1 MKYSCSLLML
11 SLSLTWCLAQSQEI
25 SETQDID
32 EFTKSMQKQSGFFDF
47 YWDVKTGKIW
57 LEIKQLDEEFLYV
70 TSLPAGIGSND
81 IGLDRGQLGGERVVK
96 FIRSGPKIMLVQVN
110 YQYRA
115 LSDNPAERMSVEQA
129 FAQSIIGGFLV
140 IAETEGRVLVDV
152 TDFLLRDAHGYSLGP
167 AHSITRRLRETN
179 QGIYRLDKNRSAVYL
194 ERTINFPENTEF
206 EVTLTFGLNDNE
218 KEYGSWAASVVPS
231 AESITI
237 RQHHTFIKLPDDG
250 YQMRELDPRSGYHG
264 MSFYDYAT
272 PIDQPLVKHFI
283 HRHRL
288 EKKDPSEAI
297 SEAVEPIVYYL
308 DPGAPEPIRSAL
320 IEGASWWNQAFEA
333 AGYKNAFLVKVLPE
347 NVDPMDVRYN
357 VIQWVHRSTRGWSYG
372 MTVSDPRTGEIIKGH
387 VSLGSLRVRQDFLIA
402 QGLVQAYVEGKEQD
416 PRMLEMALARLRQLS
431 AHEVGHTLGLLHN
444 YAASTNDRASVMDY
458 PHPYI
463 ILDKNGNPDFSG
475 AYDDKIGIWDQRAIL
490 YGYQDF
496 PEGTDEAQSLLKIIQ
511 ENIDS
516 GLRYITDRDAR
527 AMGGAHPQ
535 AHLWDNGENPVEEM
549 ERLISLRKVA
559 LQQFGENNIPPGAAW
574 STLEEVLV
582 PLYLA
587 HRYQTEAVS
596 KLIAGLDYTYA
607 HRGDGQEIVQTIDKK
622 RQLEALEAL
631 LYTLDP
637 DVLAIPAHIRL
648 LIPPKAPNYQRGRES
663 FKTRTGVTF
672 DPIAAAEGAANL
684 GIALLLNPQRATR
697 LTQQKIMD
705 HGQLG
710 LDEVIDLLVQKTW
723 KTSVKDPY
731 YQEIQRLTGQL
742 TLQHLM
748 RLALNDTASF
758 QACAIANLK
767 ILTLESWLRQQMS
780 SSVAENQRAHY
791 QYGLTQIGQF
801 KSDPESLDLIPAL
814 SMPDGSPIGS
824 EFGCSF

>member
-1 MKYSCSLLML
+1 ML
-11 SLSLTWCLAQSQEI
+11 FSAWCVAQNQET
-25 SETQDID
+25 SEIQDID
-32 EFTKSMQKQSGFFDF
+32 AFTKSMQKYEGFFDF
-47 YWDVKTGKIW
+47 YWDEKTGKTW
-57 LEIKQLDEEFLYV
+57 LEIKQLGEEFLYIN
-70 TSLPAGIGSND
+70 SLAVGIGSND
-81 IGLDRGQLGGERVVK
+81 IGLDRGQMGGQKVVK
-96 FIRSGPKIMLVQVN
+96 FTRSGPKVMLVHVN

-115 LSDNPAERMSVEQA
+115 VSDNTAERLSVEQA
-129 FAQSIIGGFLV
+129 FAQSIIGGFKV
-140 IAETEGRVLVDV
+140 AAENQSRILVDA
-152 TDFLLRDAHGYSLGP
+152 TDFFLRDAHSYPLGV
-167 AHSITRRLRETN
+167 AHSLVVRLSKVK
-179 QGIYRLDKNRSAVYL
+179 QGNYQLDPDRSAMYL
-194 ERTINFPENTEF
+194 ARTKSFPSNSEF
-206 EVTLTFGLNDNE
+206 EATLTFALKDTKDIGD
-218 KEYGSWAASVVPS
+218 WVASVVPS
-231 AESITI
+231 GEAITV
-237 RQHHTFIKLPDDG
+237 RLHHSFVRLPDDG
-250 YQMRELDPRSGYHG
+250 YQMRKLDPRSGYHG
-264 MSFYDYAT
+264 ISFHDYAT
-272 PIDQPLVKHFI
+272 PIDQPLKKNFI

-288 EKKDPSEAI
+288 EKKGPSAAI
-297 SEAVEPIVYYL
+297 SEALEPIVYYV

-320 IEGASWWNQAFEA
+320 MEGASWWNQAFESV
-333 AGYKNAFLVKVLPE
+333 GYKDAFLVKVLPE
-347 NVDPMDVRYN
+347 DVDPMDVRYN

-402 QGLVQAYVEGKEQD
+402 QGLVQAFVEGKEQD

-444 YAASTNDRASVMDY
+444 YAASANDRASVMDY

-463 ILDKNGNPDFSG
+463 VMDKKGNPDFSM

-496 PEGTDEAQSLLKIIQ
+496 PEGTDEGQALSKIIQ
-511 ENIDS
+511 ESIAS

-527 AMGGAHPQ
+527 AIGGAHPQ

-549 ERLISLRKVA
+549 KRLLSLRKAA
-559 LQQFGENNIPPGAAW
+559 LQQFGQSNIPTGAAW

-607 HRGDGQEIVQTIDKK
+607 HRGDGQKIVQTIDKK
-622 RQLEALEAL
+622 HQLEALEAL

-637 DVLAIPAHIRL
+637 EVLAIPAHIRS

-672 DPIAAAEGAANL
+672 DPLAAAEGAANVS
-684 GIALLLNPQRATR
+684 IALLLNSQRATR

-705 HGQLG
+705 PNQLG
-710 LDEVIDLLVQKTW
+710 LDDAIDMLIDKTW
-723 KTSVKDPY
+723 KSAVNDPY
-731 YQEIQRLTGQL
+731 DQEIQRLTGQL

-748 RLALNDTASF
+748 RLALNAAASV

-780 SSVAENQRAHY
+780 SSLGGNNWAHY
-791 QYGLTQIGQF
+791 QYGLTQISHY
-801 KSDPESLDLIPAL
+801 KSDPESLELILAL
-814 SMPDGSPIGS
+814 AMPDGSPIGL
-824 EFGCSF
+824 EFGCTF